1 MASIVD
7 IYTKSTPK
15 TGVANIKGGDK
26 TPINV
31 DGGKN
36 LAADETKLSKAR
48 GGKVNTTK
56 KYSELFKK

>member
-26 TPINV
+26 TPISA
-31 DGGKN
+31 DGGTN
-36 LAADETKLSKAR
+36 LTTDESKLSKAR
-48 GGKVNTTK
+48 KGAVNTTK

>member
-26 TPINV
+26 TPISA
-31 DGGKN
+31 DGGVN
-36 LAADETKLSKAR
+36 LTTDESKLSKAR
-48 GGKVNTTK
+48 KGAVNTTK

>member
-26 TPINV
+26 TPISA

-36 LAADETKLSKAR
+36 LSTDETKLSKAR
-48 GGKVNTTK
+48 KGVVNTTK

>member
-26 TPINV
+26 TPISA
-31 DGGKN
+31 DGGTN
-36 LAADETKLSKAR
+36 LSADETKLSKAR
-48 GGKVNTTK
+48 KGAVNTTK

>member
-26 TPINV
+26 TPISTE
-31 DGGKN
+31 GGTN
-36 LAADETKLSKAR
+36 LSTDETKLSKAR
-48 GGKVNTTK
+48 KGAVNTTK

>member
-7 IYTKSTPK
+7 IYTKSIPK

-26 TPINV
+26 TPISA
-31 DGGKN
+31 DGGVN
-36 LAADETKLSKAR
+36 LTTDENKLSKAR
-48 GGKVNTTK
+48 KGAVNTTK